1 MVIVSN
7 TLIKGV
13 GIFEKGGKMA
23 FEGKRQI
30 KKGIVVDTSAMMDR
44 PNDILRLKASIFVPL
59 TVIKQLDGLKN
70 SPDPDKSLK
79 ARRASYTIEDGI
91 KAKKVVILTKYDRI
105 DGLASESDNKIV
117 GAAVLLKKQNPD
129 ENIMMLTTDRNMK
142 IAASAYG
149 IGVPSAAEF
158 VRQRIPFFLNGR
170 LIALLIIVGIAMAIL
185 SFQMEVSENTR
196 GNILVCG
203 MCIAFAGVY
212 LGAYRLSV
220 NRRRNGLCGSYAFS
234 VEDGGAEGPVAK
246 NLAIGIT
253 DPEDWVLY

>member
-13 GIFEKGGKMA
+13 GIFEKGEKMA
-23 FEGKRQI
+23 FEGKGQI

-79 ARRASYTIEDGI
+79 ARRVSYAIEDGI
-91 KAKKVVILTKYDRI
+91 KAKKVVILTRYDKI

-117 GAAVLLKKQNPD
+117 GAAVLLKKLNPD
-129 ENIMMLTTDRNMK
+129 GDIMMLTTDRNMK

-149 IGVPSAAEF
+149 IGAPNIEESLK
-158 VRQRIPFFLNGR
+158 RRIPWYLNGR
-170 LIALLIIVGIAMAIL
+170 LIAFLFILGVIMAIL
-185 SFQMEVSENTR
+185 AFQMEPSENTQ
-196 GNILVCG
+196 GIILVFG
-203 MCIAFAGVY
+203 ILISYASVF
-212 LGAYRLSV
+212 LGIWRVNINSM
-220 NRRRNGLCGSYAFS
+220 NRRKTSSHGSRDFP
-234 VEDGGAEGPVAK
+234 DNDNTVAK
-246 NLAIGIT
+246 NLALGIT
-253 DPEDWVLY
+253 DPGEWIR